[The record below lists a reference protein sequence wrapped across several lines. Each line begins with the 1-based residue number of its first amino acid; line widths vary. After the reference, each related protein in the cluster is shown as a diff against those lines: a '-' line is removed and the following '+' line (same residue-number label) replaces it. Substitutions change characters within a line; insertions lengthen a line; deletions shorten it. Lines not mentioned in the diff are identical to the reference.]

1 MNRNT
6 FKSILGIVALS
17 AIGAANAAVVTLPT
31 TGPGPSLNIGDT
43 GTVPVTTQASGAFTD
58 DFFFSLAS
66 LSQLSSNVT
75 NVALSGFGF
84 SALTAQLYN
93 VTTSSFVPGGSGLNF
108 TLPSLTG
115 GDNYELIVSG
125 TANSPLGGIFSGAV
139 YVFAPVPIPAAAWL
153 LLSGL
158 VGVGAMA
165 RRRKSE
171 ALS

>member
-1 MNRNT
+1 MNRNI
-6 FKSILGIVALS
+6 FRSILGIVALS
-17 AIGAANAAVVTLPT
+17 AIGTANAAVFTLPT
-31 TGPGPSLNIGDT
+31 TGPGPTLNIGDT
-43 GTVPVTTQASGAFTD
+43 GTIPTTQPSAGAFVD
-58 DFFFSLAS
+58 DFFFTLAS

-84 SALTAQLYN
+84 SSLGAQLYD
-93 VTTSSFVPGGSGLNF
+93 VTTSSFVPGGTGLNF

-115 GDNYELIVSG
+115 GNEYELIVSG

-139 YVFAPVPIPAAAWL
+139 YVTSPVPIPAAAWL

-165 RRRKSE
+165 RRRKIE